1 MGKRGAKIN
10 LKEQGR
16 RIQREKTEH
25 QQFLDETKQGSRDTN
40 TGGTTTPTLPSPVS
54 PPIAHRGAKHC
65 LRATTAPK
73 AG

>member
-1 MGKRGAKIN
+1 MGENRASAV
-10 LKEQGR
+10 
-16 RIQREKTEH
+16 
-25 QQFLDETKQGSRDTN
+25 LDETKQGSRDTN